1 MNSIEKKY
9 ISKLPEEIEISNH
22 TSEISENSG
31 EINTMKTKTT
41 IRIRRPITIDIE
53 NNKFPYCIVWTPIPF
68 ITYIIPFI
76 GHTGICSSNGIIHD
90 FSSSYFVSVNDMA
103 FGNPTKYIILD
114 LNDKEKINWDK
125 AIDKG
130 DERYNME
137 VHNLFCNNCHS
148 HCAYV
153 LNVVKY
159 KNRSNYNM
167 ISIWWMI
174 VTKGKYVNFIGFV
187 KSYIGFFII
196 LILVILIYK
205 NFY

>member
-1 MNSIEKKY
+1 M
-9 ISKLPEEIEISNH
+9 
-22 TSEISENSG
+22 TD
-31 EINTMKTKTT
+31 KTLYVASAGQTH
-41 IRIRRPITIDIE
+41 
-53 NNKFPYCIVWTPIPF
+53 IPF
-68 ITYIIPFI
+68 QDNEGIPFVP
-76 GHTGICSSNGIIHD
+76 
-90 FSSSYFVSVNDMA
+90 FER
-103 FGNPTKYIILD
+103 PTQPEPPLAP
-114 LNDKEKINWDK
+114 LELTKE

-159 KNRSNYNM
+159 KNRRNYNM

-174 VTKGKYVNFIGFV
+174 VTKGKYVSFIGFV
-187 KSYIGFFII
+187 KSYIGFFIF

>member
-1 MNSIEKKY
+1 MNLEKKY
-9 ISKLPEEIEISNH
+9 ISKLPEEIEISNQN
-22 TSEISENSG
+22 SELSENSG

-41 IRIRRPITIDIE
+41 IRIRRPITIDKE

-68 ITYIIPFI
+68 ITYIVPF
-76 GHTGICSSNGIIHD
+76 
-90 FSSSYFVSVNDMA
+90 MA

-114 LNDKEKINWDK
+114 LKDKEKIYWDK

-137 VHNLFCNNCHS
+137 IHNLFCNNCHS

-159 KNRSNYNM
+159 KNRRNYNM

-174 VTKGKYVNFIGFV
+174 VTKGKYVSFIGFV
-187 KSYIGFFII
+187 KSYIGFFIF

>member
-1 MNSIEKKY
+1 MESLEYAKPKQ
-9 ISKLPEEIEISNH
+9 IEISN
-22 TSEISENSG
+22 SLDEISKSQKDISQ
-31 EINTMKTKTT
+31 EITSIRSDNTKIKTSLK
-41 IRIRRPITIDIE
+41 IDIKHQ
-53 NNKFPYCIVWTPIPF
+53 KFPYCIVWTPIPF
-68 ITYIIPFI
+68 ITYILPFI

-90 FSSSYFVSVNDMA
+90 FAGSYFVSVDEFS
-103 FGNPTKYIILD
+103 FGKVTKYVQ
-114 LNDKEKINWDK
+114 LNLNEIEKINWDK

-137 VHNLFCNNCHS
+137 THNLFCNNCHS

-174 VTKGKYVNFIGFV
+174 VTKGKYVSFIGFV
-187 KSYIGFFII
+187 KSYIGFFIF

>member
-1 MNSIEKKY
+1 MGNEEERKPNNFHMCVNMIGKEMQSI
-9 ISKLPEEIEISNH
+9 LNVL
-22 TSEISENSG
+22 
-31 EINTMKTKTT
+31 KTCRQ
-41 IRIRRPITIDIE
+41 I
-53 NNKFPYCIVWTPIPF
+53 
-68 ITYIIPFI
+68 
-76 GHTGICSSNGIIHD
+76 
-90 FSSSYFVSVNDMA
+90 
-103 FGNPTKYIILD
+103 
-114 LNDKEKINWDK
+114 KEKMNWDK

-137 VHNLFCNNCHS
+137 VHNLLCNNCHS

-174 VTKGKYVNFIGFV
+174 VTKGKYVSFIGFV
-187 KSYIGFFII
+187 KSYIGFFIF